1 MRLSRAFFRF
11 LQLPTKLLHIDSML
25 CGFSGAEE
33 QDRDIP
39 TVALGKHG
47 IAIDINFVQC
57 GAELRQQRMNRG
69 FGGFAKMTTGSR
81 VERDVQRS
89 RPGQSQ
95 IFRMFAHGL
104 GFE

>member
-1 MRLSRAFFRF
+1 
-11 LQLPTKLLHIDSML
+11 
-25 CGFSGAEE
+25 
-33 QDRDIP
+33 
-39 TVALGKHG
+39 V
-47 IAIDINFVQC
+47 
-57 GAELRQQRMNRG
+57 
-69 FGGFAKMTTGSR
+69 TTGSR